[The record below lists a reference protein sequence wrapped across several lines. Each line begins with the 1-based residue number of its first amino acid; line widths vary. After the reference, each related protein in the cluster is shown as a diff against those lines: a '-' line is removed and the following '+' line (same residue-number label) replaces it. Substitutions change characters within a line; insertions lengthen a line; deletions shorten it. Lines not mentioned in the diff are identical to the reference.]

1 LGARGVPS
9 QVVNAIAIDPVTP
22 QNVYLASPE
31 GLFRSADGGL
41 NWEALPF
48 RLSSEPMALTLD
60 PKHPATVFVLLA
72 DGSLLRSDDGGTT
85 WVTLEVGA

>member
-1 LGARGVPS
+1 
-9 QVVNAIAIDPVTP
+9 
-22 QNVYLASPE
+22 
-31 GLFRSADGGL
+31 L

-60 PKHPATVFVLLA
+60 SKQPATVFVLLA

-85 WVTLEVGA
+85 WITAEVGS